1 MQCQENSFQNNELVY
16 IVDGINQTVKFT
28 KTFGHERQF
37 VFEAF
42 LKHYK
47 TLHFL
52 SDKIREKVL
61 QIKIDV
67 FFRNKNV

>member
-1 MQCQENSFQNNELVY
+1 MNV
-16 IVDGINQTVKFT
+16 IK
-28 KTFGHERQF
+28 RQF

-67 FFRNKNV
+67 FFRNKNVFN

>member
-1 MQCQENSFQNNELVY
+1 MNVM
-16 IVDGINQTVKFT
+16 K
-28 KTFGHERQF
+28 RQF

-47 TLHFL
+47 NLHFL

>member
-1 MQCQENSFQNNELVY
+1 MNV
-16 IVDGINQTVKFT
+16 IK
-28 KTFGHERQF
+28 RQF
-37 VFEAF
+37 VFKAF